1 MTKNSQIA
9 ELHSLHEELIRLSK
23 ETLPVKTRAA
33 IESARHRLT
42 QFERLFEDATGQDRL
57 AALYRV
63 SNSLGLSLNLDDV
76 LTHVMDAVIQLT
88 GAERG
93 FLTMIDPDTGSLD
106 LRAARNIEQESLQ
119 RKDMEISRTV
129 VQSVIET
136 GRGIVTTDAQTDP
149 RFANQDSVVIYSLRS
164 ILCAPLQSR
173 GSIIGVIYVDNRART
188 SLFTKDDLDLL
199 SAFASQAAVAI
210 ENARLYTR
218 TDQALA
224 ARIADLE
231 TMSQI
236 DMQLS
241 ENLDLSRVTEIA
253 RQWALKGTEGSESW
267 ISLCGDEITPGLQI
281 FGPQGGHIPLPE
293 EGLLEPISDD
303 YQPQIILAND
313 DRPNY
318 LIAPM
323 LHARKTIGAIIV
335 ADPNSFSEPSAQ
347 FLGRLAARAAA
358 VIENARLYLAVQKA
372 NEAKSQFVSIVTHEL
387 RIPLTSIKGYTDL
400 IRQAVIG
407 PVNEQQM
414 EFLNVIRSNADRMAT
429 LISDLSDVSRI
440 ERGILK
446 LEPVLVPLH
455 GYVDETINR
464 LRPKI
469 EEKEQKINN
478 KVPHTLPRVFADPN
492 RLVQVLTN
500 LISNAWKYTPEGGKI
515 TVQAVQ
521 NNNMIL
527 VEVID
532 TGIGI
537 SSEDQTKLFTQF
549 FRAESPEVREQ
560 TGWGLGLNVT
570 KRLVEFMGGNIGM
583 DSKLQVGSTFWFT
596 LPIQTPETAA

>member
-1 MTKNSQIA
+1 MTKNTQIA
-9 ELHSLHEELIRLSK
+9 ELHGLHEELIRLSK

-33 IESARHRLT
+33 IESARQRLT
-42 QFERLFEDATGQDRL
+42 QFERLFEDDTGQDRL

-136 GRGIVTTDAQTDP
+136 GRGIVTTDAQSDP

-224 ARIADLE
+224 ARIAELE

-253 RQWALKGTEGSESW
+253 RQWALKGTGGSESW

-303 YQPQIILAND
+303 YKPQIILAND
-313 DRPNY
+313 ERPNY

-500 LISNAWKYTPEGGKI
+500 LISNAWKYTPEGGVI
-515 TVQAVQ
+515 TVQAVR

-532 TGIGI
+532 NGIGI
-537 SSEDQTKLFTQF
+537 SSEDQMKLFTQF

-583 DSKLQVGSTFWFT
+583 DSKLQAGSTFWFT
-596 LPIQTPETAA
+596 LPIQTPETAV

>member
-1 MTKNSQIA
+1 MTKNTQIA
-9 ELHSLHEELIRLSK
+9 ELHGLHEELIRLSK

-33 IESARHRLT
+33 IESARQRLT
-42 QFERLFEDATGQDRL
+42 QFERLFEDDTGQDRL

-136 GRGIVTTDAQTDP
+136 GRGIVTTDAQSDP

-224 ARIADLE
+224 ARIAELE

-253 RQWALKGTEGSESW
+253 RQWALKGTGGSESW

-303 YQPQIILAND
+303 YKPQIILAND
-313 DRPNY
+313 ERPNY

-500 LISNAWKYTPEGGKI
+500 LISNAWKYTPEGGVI
-515 TVQAVQ
+515 TVQAVR

-537 SSEDQTKLFTQF
+537 SSEDQMKLFTQF

-583 DSKLQVGSTFWFT
+583 DSKLQAGSTFWFT
-596 LPIQTPETAA
+596 LPIQTPETAV